1 MFRYLESTQNS
12 QKFEVTFQFP
22 RLGPVY
28 TCAGKFL
35 HGRILFL
42 DRLFTWIHRSVQMA
56 VFFLL
61 LCCYWSLLMLVVY
74 HLPRNSGN
82 FGWDG
87 NGKAVWFARTEIFQ
101 NKRNVLKGSP
111 KFPNGISERKYALTI
126 CHSKPVPGHTPICIC
141 VTWDASALLLLRVLF
156 SSVQAANSRAR
167 TSKVVLFIRKCNL
180 NSSIA

>member
-1 MFRYLESTQNS
+1 MRANFCTDEFCSWT
-12 QKFEVTFQFP
+12 V
-22 RLGPVY
+22 
-28 TCAGKFL
+28 CL
-35 HGRILFL
+35 HGYTDLCKWRG
-42 DRLFTWIHRSVQMA
+42 
-56 VFFLL
+56 FFLL